1 MISICIKDN
10 LLNMQDF
17 LINKISNSHIPDIYY
32 SKHNFKIYKN
42 VIVHYTGNDTNKF
55 YNLISNVI
63 SSAIV
68 EFYEPK
74 IVKKLLLKDYFY
86 FEPYEKNT
94 ILEDFSSIYPK
105 SNDRQICDDVE
116 NYIKENKSIVL
127 DGFVSF
133 RLKNYINNLNELL
146 ENAVSK
152 FVLDKEYLQFVSLLK
167 TYVDS
172 KTPEPCIVNL
182 IYINQ
187 EAILLDELGNIIDY
201 VDFNSEYLSDITFS
215 QNDYALNTLI
225 EKLPQE
231 ILVHLICPKDEYI
244 DTISLIFGDRVKICS
259 GCEICSAYKLLNLN
273 K

>member
-10 LLNMQDF
+10 HLNIQEF
-17 LINKISNSHIPDIYY
+17 LINEISNSNIDDIYY
-32 SKHNFKIYKN
+32 SKHNFKNYKN
-42 VIVHYTGNDTNKF
+42 VIVHYIGNDINKF
-55 YNLISNVI
+55 YNFLSNTISH
-63 SSAIV
+63 AIV
-68 EFYEPK
+68 EFYEPEIIK
-74 IVKKLLLKDYFY
+74 RMLLKDYFY
-86 FEPYEKNT
+86 FEPYERNT
-94 ILEDFSSIYPK
+94 ILEDFSSIFPK
-105 SNDRQICDDVE
+105 SNDRHMNNDIE
-116 NYIKENKSIVL
+116 KYIRESKSIVL
-127 DGFVSF
+127 DGFVNF
-133 RLKNYINNLNELL
+133 RLANYIKTLNELL

-172 KTPEPCIVNL
+172 KIPEPCTINL

-187 EAILLDELGNIIDY
+187 ESILLDEFGNIIDY
-201 VDFNSEYLSDITFS
+201 VEFNSEYLSDISFS

-244 DTISLIFGDRVKICS
+244 DTISLIFGDRVRICS
-259 GCEICSAYKLLNLN
+259 GCEFCSAYKLLNLN